1 MSQSELR
8 IEGARVNNLK
18 NLTVAFPHGHLVV
31 ITGVSGS
38 GKSSLA
44 FDTLYAEGQR
54 RYVESLSSYARQF
67 MGKLD
72 KPEVDDIKGLAPA
85 IAIQQKVISR
95 NPRSTVG
102 TVTEVHDYLKVLFAR
117 VGKTYSPSSGQEVR
131 RHQVADVL
139 EALSARS
146 AEERVLIV
154 APLDFKDRS
163 AKEMCQLLSQQGY
176 ARIILPDG
184 QICRIDD
191 CPETVKTFELV
202 VDRLSGGVR
211 DEDGDIRA
219 ADSIQTAFFEGL
231 GTCILQWDQTDRQ
244 IFSNNFSDGEILF
257 EEPTPAF
264 FSFNTPQGA
273 CPTCEGFGSVLGV
286 DPELVIPNPQL
297 SIFEDA
303 IAPWK
308 GERLSEWKDQLIRGA
323 EAAGLPI
330 HTPVAKLTPE
340 QQHLLWGG
348 CDHFEGIDA
357 FFTYVESKAY
367 KIQYRVL
374 QARYRGKTMC
384 HDCGGQ
390 RLRKEARYVK
400 IEGVHIGEISSWSIR
415 EARAWFD
422 ALELT
427 GSEGK
432 IAERLLTEIRKRL
445 EVLERVG
452 LHYLSLNRP
461 AGTLSGG
468 ESQRIHLATSLGS
481 SLVGSLYILDEPSIG
496 LHAKDADD
504 LLQVLLSLRNQGNT
518 VVVVEHDAIFM
529 HAADTLIDIG
539 PGAGRHGGEIV
550 FVGPGGD
557 VRAAKTLT
565 SDYLTGK
572 KRIQRDAR
580 SMESTKWIHL
590 RGARAQNVQ
599 SVDIDIPL
607 QRFTTVCGVSGSG
620 KTTLIRHVLVPA
632 LQKYLG
638 EYSGRGGYYDE
649 LTGDL
654 RAIRA
659 VEVVDQNPIGKSSR
673 SNPVT
678 YLKAYDDIRALF
690 AQQKNAQLRGF
701 SAKHFSFNTDGG
713 RCDVCKGDG
722 FVTVEMQF
730 MADVHLQCEQC
741 HGKRFQDDVLEVEV
755 HSKNISDIL
764 RMTVDEAHAFFR
776 DIQQEKIAKKLQPL
790 LDVGL
795 GYIQLGQSSSTLSGG
810 EGQRV
815 KLASFLSKGQGAD
828 PVFFVFDEPTTGL
841 HFDDVQKLL
850 WAFDA
855 LLDMGHSILVIEHQ
869 TDVISQS
876 DWIIEMG
883 PGGGSDGGQIV
894 YQGVSNGIMSSDKSI
909 TAPFLIRTD

>member
-1 MSQSELR
+1 MSKSELR
-8 IEGARVNNLK
+8 IQGARVNNLK
-18 NLTVAFPHGHLVV
+18 NLSVSFPHGDLVV

-67 MGKLD
+67 LGKLN

-102 TVTEVHDYLKVLFAR
+102 TVTEIHDYLKVLFAR
-117 VGKTYSPSSGQEVR
+117 VGKTYSPVTGLEVK

-139 EALSARS
+139 ATLAAHHPED
-146 AEERVLIV
+146 RVMIL
-154 APLDFKDRS
+154 APIDFKDRS

-176 ARIILPDG
+176 SRVLVQG
-184 QICRIDD
+184 QDLYRVDECPDD
-191 CPETVKTFELV
+191 CSTFELV
-202 VDRLSGGVR
+202 VDRLAGGPR
-211 DEDGDIRA
+211 DEDEEIRA
-219 ADSIQTAFFEGL
+219 ADSVQTAFFEGHGQCIVQWGD
-231 GTCILQWDQTDRQ
+231 GTRMT
-244 IFSNNFSDGEILF
+244 FSNMFSEGDMYF
-257 EEPTPAF
+257 DEPSPSF

-273 CPTCEGFGSVLGV
+273 CPTCEGFGSVLGI
-286 DPELVIPNPQL
+286 DPSLVIPNPQL

-303 IAPWK
+303 IVAWK

-323 EAAGLPI
+323 EAAELPI
-330 HTPVAKLTPE
+330 HSPIVKMSE
-340 QQHLLWGG
+340 QQIQLLWNG
-348 CDHFEGIDA
+348 CEHFEGIKA
-357 FFTYVESKAY
+357 FFDYVERKSY

-374 QARYRGKTMC
+374 QARYRGKTTCPDC
-384 HDCGGQ
+384 HGH
-390 RLRKEARYVK
+390 RLRKEASYVQ
-400 IEGVHIGEISSWSIR
+400 IEGVHIGQISQWSIR
-415 EARAWFD
+415 AAREWFD
-422 ALELT
+422 ALHLP

-432 IAERLLTEIRKRL
+432 IAERLVTEIRNRL
-445 EVLERVG
+445 GVLERVG

-461 AGTLSGG
+461 SATLSGG

-496 LHAKDADD
+496 LHAKDAKD
-504 LLQVLLSLRNQGNT
+504 LLHVLQSLRDQGNT
-518 VVVVEHDAIFM
+518 VVVVEHDALFM

-539 PGAGRHGGEIV
+539 PGAGRHGGEV
-550 FVGPGGD
+550 VYVGPGPGVWTED
-557 VRAAKTLT
+557 TLT
-565 SDYLTGK
+565 AEYLTGR
-572 KRIQRDAR
+572 KRITR
-580 SMESTKWIHL
+580 SRRPMEGAAWIQL
-590 RGARAQNVQ
+590 RGARANNVQ

-607 QRFTTVCGVSGSG
+607 QRFTAVCGVSGSG
-620 KTTLIRHVLVPA
+620 KTTLIRNILVPA
-632 LQKYLG
+632 LQKHLG
-638 EYSGRGGYYDE
+638 EFSGRGGYYDA
-649 LTGDL
+649 LTGHL

-659 VEVVDQNPIGKSSR
+659 IEVVDQNPMGKSSR

-678 YLKAYDDIRALF
+678 YLKAYDDIRALY
-690 AQQKNAQLRGF
+690 ANQKNAQLRGF
-701 SAKHFSFNTDGG
+701 QAKHFSFNTDGG
-713 RCDVCKGDG
+713 RCEVCKGDG

-755 HSKNISDIL
+755 HEKNISDIL
-764 RMTVDEAHAFFR
+764 RMTVDEAIQFFTG
-776 DIQQEKIAKKLQPL
+776 IGQGKIAHKIQPL
-790 LDVGL
+790 QDVGL

-850 WAFDA
+850 TAFDA
-855 LLDMGHSILVIEHQ
+855 LLEMGHSVLVIEHQ
-869 TDVISQS
+869 TDVIAQS
-876 DWIIEMG
+876 DWIIELG
-883 PGGGSDGGQIV
+883 PGGGQDGGQRI
-894 YQGVSNGIMSSDKSI
+894 YQGVSSGIFSDQKSI
-909 TAPFLIRTD
+909 TAPYLKQND

>member
-1 MSQSELR
+1 MAQSELR

-18 NLTVAFPHGHLVV
+18 NLTVAFPHGDLVV

-102 TVTEVHDYLKVLFAR
+102 TVTEIHDYLKVLFAR
-117 VGKTYSPSSGQEVR
+117 VGKTFSPTTGEEVR
-131 RHQVADVL
+131 RHHVADVL
-139 EALSARS
+139 LALSKHS
-146 AEERVLIV
+146 EEDRVLII
-154 APLDFKDRS
+154 APIDFKDRS
-163 AKEMCQLLSQQGY
+163 PEEMCQLLAQQGY
-176 ARIILPDG
+176 ARIMLSDG
-184 QICRIDD
+184 QVCRLDE
-191 CPETVKTFELV
+191 CPENAPSFELV
-202 VDRLSGGVR
+202 VDRLTGGAR
-211 DEDGDIRA
+211 DADAEIRA

-231 GTCILQWDQTDRQ
+231 GTCILQWDRGERQ
-244 IFSNNFSDGEILF
+244 FFSNQFSDGELLF
-257 EEPTPAF
+257 EEPSTAF

-273 CPTCEGFGSVLGV
+273 CPSCEGFGSVLGI
-286 DPELVIPNPQL
+286 DPELVIPNAQL

-308 GERLSEWKDQLIRGA
+308 GERLSEWKDQMIRGA
-323 EAAGLPI
+323 EAADLPI
-330 HTPVAKLTPE
+330 HTPVAKLSSA
-340 QQHLLWGG
+340 QQDLLWKG

-367 KIQYRVL
+367 KIQFRVL
-374 QARYRGKTMC
+374 QARYRGKTIC
-384 HDCGGQ
+384 GDCGGH
-390 RLRKEARYVK
+390 RLRKESRYVK
-400 IEGVHIGEISSWSIR
+400 IHGVHIGEISAWSIR
-415 EARAWFD
+415 KARAWFD
-422 ALELT
+422 ALELE

-452 LHYLSLNRP
+452 LHYLSLDRP

-504 LLQVLLSLRNQGNT
+504 LLQVLISLRNQGNT

-550 FVGPGGD
+550 YVGPGKG
-557 VRAAKTLT
+557 VRQANTLT
-565 SDYLTGK
+565 SNYLNGK
-572 KRIQRDAR
+572 KRIQRNAR
-580 SMESTKWIHL
+580 PMDHNKWIQL
-590 RGARAQNVQ
+590 RGARAHNVQ

-607 QRFTTVCGVSGSG
+607 QRFTAVCGVSGSG
-620 KTTLIRHVLVPA
+620 KTTLIRSILVPA

-638 EYSGRGGYYDE
+638 EYSGRTGYYDT
-649 LTGDL
+649 LSGDL
-654 RAIRA
+654 RAISA

-673 SNPVT
+673 SNAVT
-678 YLKAYDDIRALF
+678 YLKAYDDVRALY
-690 AQQKNAQLRGF
+690 AHQKNAQLRGF

-722 FVTVEMQF
+722 YVTVEMQF

-755 HSKNISDIL
+755 HGKNISDIL
-764 RMTVDEAHAFFR
+764 RMTVDEAIAFFR
-776 DIQQEKIAKKLQPL
+776 EIQQEKIAKKLQPL

-815 KLASFLSKGQGAD
+815 KLASFLSKGQGAE

-876 DWIIEMG
+876 DWIIELG
-883 PGGGSDGGQIV
+883 PGGGSDGGQII
-894 YQGVSNGIMSSDKSI
+894 YQGVSDEILSCQNSV
-909 TAPFLIRTD
+909 TAPYLIRN

>member
-18 NLTVAFPHGHLVV
+18 NLSVAFPHGDLVV

-67 MGKLD
+67 LGKLD

-102 TVTEVHDYLKVLFAR
+102 TVTEIHDYLKVLFAR
-117 VGKTYSPSSGQEVR
+117 VGKTYSPHTGLEVK
-131 RHQVADVL
+131 RHQLADVL
-139 EALSARS
+139 KAMADRS
-146 AEERVLIV
+146 PEDRVLV
-154 APLDFKDRS
+154 LAPVDFKDRS
-163 AKEMCQLLSQQGY
+163 ATEMCQLLAQQGY
-176 ARIILPDG
+176 ARILLG
-184 QICRIDD
+184 GEELCRVDECPAD
-191 CPETVKTFELV
+191 CTHFELV
-202 VDRLSGGVR
+202 VDRLAGGPR
-211 DEDGDIRA
+211 DEDEEIRA
-219 ADSIQTAFFEGL
+219 ADSVQTAFFEGQ
-231 GTCILQWDQTDRQ
+231 GECILQWSDGQRMP
-244 IFSNNFSDGEILF
+244 FSNKFAEGDVVF
-257 EEPTPAF
+257 EEPSPAF

-273 CPTCEGFGSVLGV
+273 CPTCEGFGSVLGI
-286 DPELVIPNPQL
+286 DPALVIPNPQL

-330 HTPVAKLTPE
+330 HTPIAKLSEE
-340 QQHLLWGG
+340 QLALLWKGSA
-348 CDHFEGIDA
+348 HFEGIDA
-357 FFTYVESKAY
+357 FFNYVESKSY

-374 QARYRGKTMC
+374 QARYRGKTTC
-384 HDCGGQ
+384 HDCRGH
-390 RLRKEARYVK
+390 RLRKEASYVQ
-400 IEGVHIGEISSWSIR
+400 IEGVHIGQISTWSIR
-415 EARAWFD
+415 QAREWFD
-422 ALELT
+422 GLKLA

-432 IAERLLTEIRKRL
+432 IAERLLTEIRNRL
-445 EVLERVG
+445 RVLERVG
-452 LHYLSLNRP
+452 LHYLSLDRP
-461 AGTLSGG
+461 AATLSGG

-504 LLQVLLSLRNQGNT
+504 LLQVLQTLRDQGNT
-518 VVVVEHDAIFM
+518 VVVVEHDALFM

-539 PGAGRHGGEIV
+539 PGAGRHGGEV
-550 FVGPGGD
+550 VYVGSGQG
-557 VRAAKTLT
+557 VLSQATLT
-565 SDYLTGK
+565 ADYLTGRK
-572 KRIQRDAR
+572 RISRIQRPMDGA
-580 SMESTKWIHL
+580 KWIHL
-590 RGARAQNVQ
+590 AGARAHNVQ

-607 QRFTTVCGVSGSG
+607 HRFTTVCGVSGSG
-620 KTTLIRHVLVPA
+620 KTTLIRSILVPA
-632 LQKYLG
+632 IQKFLG
-638 EYSGRGGYYDE
+638 EFSGRGGYYDA

-659 VEVVDQNPIGKSSR
+659 IEVVDQNPIGKSSR

-690 AQQKNAQLRGF
+690 ANQKNAQLRGF
-701 SAKHFSFNTDGG
+701 QAKHFSFNTDGG
-713 RCDVCKGDG
+713 RCEVCKGDG

-755 HSKNISDIL
+755 HEKNISDIL
-764 RMTVDEAHAFFR
+764 RMTVDEAVQFFR
-776 DIQQEKIAKKLQPL
+776 EIGQVKIAQKIQPL

-815 KLASFLSKGQGAD
+815 KLASFLSKGQAAD

-850 WAFDA
+850 SAFDA

-869 TDVISQS
+869 TDVIAQS
-876 DWIIEMG
+876 DWIIELG
-883 PGGGSDGGQIV
+883 PGGGQDGGQRI
-894 YQGVSNGIMSSDKSI
+894 YQGVSHGIFYEEKSI
-909 TAPFLIRTD
+909 IAPFLKENA